1 MPSYANVI
9 VYGPFCQ
16 AVRRND
22 FAQHQSTRQSE
33 RDQHTGDHSPYG
45 AICKTRPGAAGRFE
59 THIWHLLKTAKFGVA
74 SSVAS
79 VAALWPG
86 ASKYHRSQIGLVC
99 QFWWLRTAS
108 LHGELL
114 EISAQL
120 NILSVFCVPEEGALL
135 FSLRPSSHS
144 LITHLKRSWGWQLMY
159 SCWNISS
166 QQHDLKTV
174 IF

>member
-22 FAQHQSTRQSE
+22 FAQHQSTTRQSV
-33 RDQHTGDHSPYG
+33 RDQHTQGTTPLTVPYVRHG
-45 AICKTRPGAAGRFE
+45 LVRLADLRPIFGTF
-59 THIWHLLKTAKFGVA
+59 WKLLKTAKFGVA

-99 QFWWLRTAS
+99 QFWWLRTVS

-114 EISAQL
+114 EISARL
-120 NILSVFCVPEEGALL
+120 NIISLQLLCSKVGHLS
-135 FSLRPSSHS
+135 SL
-144 LITHLKRSWGWQLMY
+144 WG
-159 SCWNISS
+159 
-166 QQHDLKTV
+166 
-174 IF
+174 